1 MRDSEG
7 SVVIEE
13 VFILKIF
20 FVNSHIKVFPEISK
34 EFAFYYKLLYYT
46 ILETVVKLFIPLA
59 ILVYTNFSIYRLVK
73 RKNPFVSKENVQN
86 RCYARDISLSKGHN
100 NFHQNL

>member
-1 MRDSEG
+1 MIVRDSKG

-13 VFILKIF
+13 VFILKIVL
-20 FVNSHIKVFPEISK
+20 VNKHIKVFPEISK

-46 ILETVVKLFIPLA
+46 ILETVVKLVIPLA

-73 RKNPFVSKENVQN
+73 RKNPFVSKGNVEN
-86 RCYARDISLSKGHN
+86 
-100 NFHQNL
+100 

>member
-1 MRDSEG
+1 MIFLKLSA
-7 SVVIEE
+7 
-13 VFILKIF
+13 VFLRIF
-20 FVNSHIKVFPEISK
+20 FVNNHIKVFPEVSK

-46 ILETVVKLFIPLA
+46 ILETVVKLVVPLA

-86 RCYARDISLSKGHN
+86 RCYDRDISLSKGHN
-100 NFHQNL
+100 NFH

>member
-1 MRDSEG
+1 MIARDKEG

-13 VFILKIF
+13 VFILKTF
-20 FVNSHIKVFPEISK
+20 FVNKYVKVFPEISK

-46 ILETVVKLFIPLA
+46 ILETVVKLVVPLA

-73 RKNPFVSKENVQN
+73 RKNPFVSKGNVEN
-86 RCYARDISLSKGHN
+86 
-100 NFHQNL
+100 

>member
-1 MRDSEG
+1 MIARDKEG

-13 VFILKIF
+13 VFILKTF
-20 FVNSHIKVFPEISK
+20 FVNKYVKVFPEISK

-46 ILETVVKLFIPLA
+46 ILETVVKLVIPLT

-73 RKNPFVSKENVQN
+73 RKNPFVSKGNVEN
-86 RCYARDISLSKGHN
+86 
-100 NFHQNL
+100 

>member
-1 MRDSEG
+1 ML
-7 SVVIEE
+7 IN
-13 VFILKIF
+13 KY
-20 FVNSHIKVFPEISK
+20 IKVFPEISK

-46 ILETVVKLFIPLA
+46 ILETVVKLVIPLA

-86 RCYARDISLSKGHN
+86 RCYDCDISLSKGHN
-100 NFHQNL
+100 NLHKNL

>member
-1 MRDSEG
+1 MIARDKEG

-13 VFILKIF
+13 VFILKTF
-20 FVNSHIKVFPEISK
+20 FVNKYVKVFPEISK

-46 ILETVVKLFIPLA
+46 ILETVVKLVIPLA

-73 RKNPFVSKENVQN
+73 RKNPFVSKGNDEN
-86 RCYARDISLSKGHN
+86 
-100 NFHQNL
+100 